1 MNEEDLCFTP
11 ATALAAAVA
20 AHELSPV
27 EIVDTVLAR
36 IERLEP
42 RINAFATLTADR
54 ARDAAKE
61 AEAQVMSGAA
71 LGPLHGVP
79 VTIKDLAN
87 TAGIPT
93 QRGSHAEKGAVPAE
107 NAPCVDR
114 LAAAGAISLGKTTT
128 SEFGW
133 KGVSQ
138 SPLTGITHNPWAHGM
153 NAGASSA
160 GAGAGAAA
168 GYGPLHQGSDGA
180 GSIRM
185 PSHFCGIFG
194 IKPSFGRVA
203 HLPVGNVDQISHV
216 GPMTRTVADAALM
229 LRAMAGPH
237 LRDHY
242 SLEAPPADYPALLG
256 EGERLRRAR
265 IAWSPDLGH
274 ARVDAEV
281 ASLVADAV
289 SAFAGFGAEIEE
301 VSPAWGPDGP
311 EIEHFFWAVH
321 ETSYAGLL
329 EEFKDRMDPGLV
341 ACIRDGRGYSAED
354 YLAMRAR
361 KLAYVEAIHGLFD
374 GYDFLLT
381 PSVSVAAFPADRLS
395 PAHWPHHEWNWLQW
409 AQFSYPFNLSHNPAA
424 SIPCGFTEAGLPVG
438 LQVVGRRLDDL
449 GVLQAAAAFE
459 AALPWADR
467 RPQL

>member
-11 ATALAAAVA
+11 ATRLAAMVA
-20 AHELSPV
+20 ARELSPV
-27 EIVDTVLAR
+27 EIIDTVLAR

-42 RINAFATLTADR
+42 RINAFATLTAAR
-54 ARDAAKE
+54 AREAAKA
-61 AEAQVMSGAA
+61 AEAKVMAGGA

-79 VTIKDLAN
+79 VTIKDLTD
-87 TAGIPT
+87 TAGILT
-93 QRGSHAEKGAVPAE
+93 ERGSFTEKGVVPTE
-107 NAPCVDR
+107 NAPCVTR
-114 LAAAGAISLGKTTT
+114 LAAAGAVSLGKTTT
-128 SEFGW
+128 SEQGW

-185 PSHFCGIFG
+185 PSHFCGVFG
-194 IKPSFGRVA
+194 IKPSYGRVA
-203 HLPVGNVDQISHV
+203 HLPVGNTDQVSHV

-229 LRAMAGPH
+229 LQVMAGPH
-237 LRDHY
+237 PRDHY

-256 EGERLRRAR
+256 EGERLRGAR

-274 ARVDAEV
+274 ARVDDEV
-281 ASLVADAV
+281 AALAADAV
-289 SAFAGFGAEIEE
+289 RTFTALGAEIEE
-301 VSPAWGPDGP
+301 VAPAWGPDGP
-311 EIEHFFWAVH
+311 EIARFFWAVH
-321 ETSYAGLL
+321 ETNFSSRL
-329 EEFKDRMDPGLV
+329 EAFEDQMDPGLV
-341 ACIRDGRGYSAED
+341 ACIRDGFGYRAED

-361 KLAYVEAIHGLFD
+361 KLAYVAAIHRFFEE
-374 GYDFLLT
+374 YDFLLT
-381 PSVSVAAFPADRLS
+381 PTVSVAAFPADRLS
-395 PAHWPHHEWNWLQW
+395 PAHWPDHPWDWLQW

-424 SIPCGFTEAGLPVG
+424 SLPCGFTEAGLPVG
-438 LQVVGRRLDDL
+438 LQVVGCRLDDL
-449 GVLQAAAAFE
+449 GVLKAAAAFE
-459 AALPWADR
+459 AASPWADK